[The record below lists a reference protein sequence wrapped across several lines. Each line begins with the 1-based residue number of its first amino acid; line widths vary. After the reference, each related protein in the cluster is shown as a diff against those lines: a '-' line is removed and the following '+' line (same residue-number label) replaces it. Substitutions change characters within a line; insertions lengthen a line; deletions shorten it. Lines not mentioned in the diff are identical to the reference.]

1 MSNQERVFLVG
12 IEDGKI
18 EDFEGFMDETREL
31 VEAAE
36 GNLISETTQTLRN
49 ASAST
54 VIGAGKV
61 REIKIYCEE
70 LDIDTVVFTCELTG
84 SQIKNLEEGIDRK
97 IIDRTNLILD
107 IFAKRAK
114 SRQGK
119 LQVHLAQ
126 LEYRLP
132 RLTGL
137 RSDLSRLG
145 GGIGTRGPGEQK
157 LEVDRRHI
165 QREINAV
172 KEKLKE
178 IEKHRS
184 IQRSRRSQSNIP
196 IVALV
201 GYTNA
206 GKSTIINRM
215 MRKYSENPERDKK
228 RVFTKDMLF
237 ATLEPSLRRILLPNG
252 MPVILADTVGF
263 VSELPEKLIEAFKAT
278 LDEIREA
285 DLLVHVIDGSNEN
298 IDIQYETTL
307 DILDDLEV
315 IDIPKLT
322 VVNKMDKKQEGI
334 VPLALLEED
343 PFYMSALRNEDIEAL
358 AEKMTEELF
367 ANFEEKTLLMP
378 YEHSSKAYRLVD
390 HQGFEILE
398 HKNNGI
404 LLNGYLRRGNG
415 DYDQWLVS
423 NHD

>member
-358 AEKMTEELF
+358 AEK
-367 ANFEEKTLLMP
+367 N
-378 YEHSSKAYRLVD
+378 D
-390 HQGFEILE
+390 
-398 HKNNGI
+398 
-404 LLNGYLRRGNG
+404 RG
-415 DYDQWLVS
+415 VICKF
-423 NHD
+423 